1 VRQGL
6 NLDNLCPLLTKN
18 NNMDNSVIFAL
29 MNMPITY
36 SALVI
41 ENTSRCNAKCGMCYQ
56 SAGPKGSDQIG
67 DNTIDND
74 ILKKVLS
81 DALNIKSLNRRF
93 HLSGGEAFLNI
104 ESAIDLFS
112 YAKMIGYEEIT
123 AVSNG
128 YWAKNKI
135 KGLGVAQ
142 KLRDSGLTTLEISWD
157 YWHFEHISNEA
168 VGNCIDVCYDVGIET
183 NLRLLATKK
192 HTHLEALNELKIS
205 SLNKV
210 DRISCCPVFPTGRAD
225 LTIPKSEVYFDDN
238 IYGSCHTTLNLTI
251 NANGNVYPCCAGI
264 DQTENYLFGNI
275 KNTPISIIAE
285 RMNSSPMLRTIV
297 FYGISALI
305 PILKENGVK
314 IDEKCYANICTMCW
328 SIFSNE
334 KYVQIISEYF
344 DNATKRAIENL
355 THI

>member
-1 VRQGL
+1 
-6 NLDNLCPLLTKN
+6 
-18 NNMDNSVIFAL
+18 MDNSVIFAL

-74 ILKKVLS
+74 ILKKVLV
-81 DALNIKSLNRRF
+81 DALTIKSLNRRF

-104 ESAIDLFS
+104 ESAIELFA
-112 YAKMIGYEEIT
+112 YAKKVGYEDIT

-135 KGLGVAQ
+135 TGLGIA
-142 KLRDSGLTTLEISWD
+142 KRLREAGLTTLEISWD
-157 YWHFEHISNEA
+157 YWHFEHINNEA
-168 VGNCIDVCYDVGIET
+168 VSNCIDACYDVGIET
-183 NLRLLATKK
+183 NLRLLATKT
-192 HTHLEALNELKIS
+192 HTHPESLNKLRLS

-225 LTIPKSEVYFDDN
+225 ITIPKAEIFHEDN

-264 DQTENYLFGNI
+264 DQTEHYLFGNI
-275 KNTPISIIAE
+275 KDAPINIIAE
-285 RMNSSPMLRTIV
+285 RMNTSPLLRTIV
-297 FYGISALI
+297 FYGVSALI
-305 PILKENGVK
+305 PILEESGIK
-314 IDEKCYANICTMCW
+314 IDEKKYSNICTLCW
-328 SIFSNE
+328 SIFSNKE
-334 KYVQIISEYF
+334 YVDIISEYF
-344 DNATKRAIENL
+344 ENATRRAIDNL
-355 THI
+355 IEV